1 LHGAGESLEQ
11 QKSISPTP
19 REGNQLFVNIWQEI
33 GEHPA
38 IASDAKLMHGRLGI
52 FVILVGLSYFTN
64 GVVSTAQSDYR

>member
-11 QKSISPTP
+11 QKSILPTP

-33 GEHPA
+33 VEHPA
-38 IASDAKLMHGRLGI
+38 IASDARTVGS

-64 GVVSTAQSDYR
+64 GVVSTAQYD